1 MSLRLLS
8 LLLLVGL
15 TQRAMSAEP
24 DAAKPDTAKP
34 KTAAPDA
41 TAPDT
46 AGLEF
51 FEKKI
56 RPVLVKHCYECHSA
70 KSKAIKGALLLD
82 TRVGTRKGGE
92 SGPSVVPGKIDDSLL
107 LSALQYDSFEMP
119 PKGKLPKAVI
129 ADFEQWVKMGA
140 PDPREAMTVI
150 AKKTIDYKAAREFW
164 SFRPIT
170 KPNLPPVRDASWPRN
185 DIDRFVLA
193 QLEAKNLKPVGPA
206 EKRTLIRR
214 ATFDLIGLPPT
225 PKEIEE
231 FLADTDLKAFEKV
244 VSRLLASPHYGE
256 RWGRRWLDVA
266 RYGEDQ
272 AHTFK
277 ARKYPSGFRYRD
289 WVVKSLNDD
298 MPYDRFVSLQIAGDL
313 LDGPDRNGRLAAL
326 GLFALGPVYY
336 ADNGEKKKA
345 MADEWDDRIDTL
357 IRGVQGLTVSCARC
371 HDHKFDPISMQD
383 YYGIAGVFASTDYKE
398 YPIAPQ
404 EMLDKKKQAD
414 DAVKEQDKKQRE
426 LINAEKK
433 RLTAEAPMENGK
445 KKPLPKKGKDLEKLF
460 SDKAKADLKTI
471 RAELDKRKKATAA
484 IKIPVVH
491 SLIEGK
497 SQDLKIYLSGDPE
510 KLGDVVPRGFL
521 RVIAGAETSGF
532 KTKGSGRL
540 ELAAAIA
547 SKNNPLTARVIV
559 NRVWR
564 GHFGRGIVRT
574 PSNFGSLGE
583 RPTHPQLLDFLASS
597 FIENGWSLKT
607 LHKQIML
614 SAVYR
619 SSSEFNA
626 AANEVDPEN
635 RLLWR
640 MNRRRL
646 EVEPWRDAML
656 AVSGQLDRNIG
667 GPSINL
673 SSKANKRRTLYGF
686 VSRHKLDDVLHL
698 FDFPDPNI
706 TIAKRSETT
715 VPLQLLFVLNSEFMT
730 SQAKTLSARLMSENM
745 ENDAARIERAYQLL
759 FGRSPTA
766 VETEVGTAFVGEAK
780 VSTDG
785 LSQWEQYA
793 LVLLGSNEFT
803 FVD

>member
-1 MSLRLLS
+1 
-8 LLLLVGL
+8 
-15 TQRAMSAEP
+15 MSAEP
-24 DAAKPDTAKP
+24 DAAKPDTTKP
-34 KTAAPDA
+34 DAAAPDA
-41 TAPDT
+41 TGPDA

-140 PDPREAMTVI
+140 PDPREATTVI

-170 KPNLPPVRDASWPRN
+170 KPNLPAVRDAAWPRN

-193 QLEAKNLKPVGPA
+193 QLEAKNLKPAGPA

-225 PKEIEE
+225 PEEIEE
-231 FLADTDLKAFEKV
+231 FLADTDPKAFEKV

-298 MPYDRFVSLQIAGDL
+298 MPYDRFVSLQVAGDL

-414 DAVKEQDKKQRE
+414 DAVKEQDKKQRD
-426 LINAEKK
+426 LIGVEKK

-445 KKPLPKKGKDLEKLF
+445 KKPLPKKGKELEKLF

-510 KLGDVVPRGFL
+510 KLGDVAPRGFL
-521 RVIAGAETSGF
+521 RVIAGAETPGF

-673 SSKANKRRTLYGF
+673 ASNGNKRRTLYGF

-745 ENDAARIERAYQLL
+745 ENDAARIERVYQLL